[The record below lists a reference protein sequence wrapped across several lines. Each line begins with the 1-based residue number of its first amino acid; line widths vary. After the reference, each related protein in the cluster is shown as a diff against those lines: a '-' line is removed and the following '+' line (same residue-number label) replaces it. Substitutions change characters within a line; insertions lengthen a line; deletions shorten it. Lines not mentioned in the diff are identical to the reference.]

1 MKYLTEEEFDN
12 YAIKKEEVNSWISKY
27 FSNTTSQ
34 SDKATIGDLIG
45 IIEDLDGE
53 IESLK
58 DKIKDLE
65 EERDDYQSIVESWE

>member
-27 FSNTTSQ
+27 FPKNKSP
-34 SDKATIGDLIG
+34 KEATIGDLIG

-53 IESLK
+53 IESLN